1 VRPTPTPADDSVYPS
16 FIRRIK
22 RQGYARNSVT
32 WQLPPPA
39 CAPPDNRNGGREN
52 LVWKCRIPVLLRG
65 VNAGPAAALIFGRAG
80 AMIKK
85 I

>member
-1 VRPTPTPADDSVYPS
+1 MEMP
-16 FIRRIK
+16 
-22 RQGYARNSVT
+22 
-32 WQLPPPA
+32 
-39 CAPPDNRNGGREN
+39 
-52 LVWKCRIPVLLRG
+52 IPVLLRA